1 MLMKNNL
8 AKNYKKFSNL
18 KNKQTVLK
26 RFFNVF
32 LSEAVYRNTKMEHP
46 NSSKKDIFSF
56 LK

>member
-1 MLMKNNL
+1 MKDNL

-18 KNKQTVLK
+18 KNKKTVLK

-32 LSEAVYRNTKMEHP
+32 LSEAVCRNTKIEHP
-46 NSSKKDIFSF
+46 DSSRKDIFSF